1 MRLLHHSHAVAFFAL
16 FAFIIAPRTS
26 QAQFVVHDP
35 INEIHLLAQVQ
46 HDIQM
51 VQAAT
56 ANLQAYRTSWSNVSA
71 RLVNMKQ
78 FVQNGANS
86 HSLSLTVANAQ
97 INQIQSELAAI
108 KQLETLAN
116 GAQGNLQIAGAQARL
131 QSEVISQLAE
141 QRQLTISEIEQDQ
154 KEKQDALNYYHTPAK
169 DPRTY

>member
-1 MRLLHHSHAVAFFAL
+1 MRLLQSICVTMVFTSLTFV
-16 FAFIIAPRTS
+16 ITPSIS

-51 VQAAT
+51 VQAAM
-56 ANLQAYRTSWSNVSA
+56 ANLQSYQSSWTNVGS

-78 FVQNGANS
+78 LVQTGANNQS
-86 HSLSLTVANAQ
+86 ISLAVANAQ

-108 KQLETLAN
+108 KQLQTLAN

-154 KEKQDALNYYHTPAK
+154 KDKQDALDYYHTPAK
-169 DPRTY
+169 DPSTY

>member
-1 MRLLHHSHAVAFFAL
+1 MFFLRAFSISVPFILALLLSS
-16 FAFIIAPRTS
+16 PRAS
-26 QAQFVVHDP
+26 QAQWVVHDP

-56 ANLQAYRTSWSNVSA
+56 ANLQAYRTSWTDVSS

-78 FVQNGANS
+78 VVQNGATS
-86 HSLSLTVANAQ
+86 HALSLTVANAQ

-141 QRQLTISEIEQDQ
+141 QRQLTIAQIEQDQ
-154 KEKQDALNYYHTPAK
+154 QEKAQAINYYSSAAK
-169 DPRTY
+169 YPSQH